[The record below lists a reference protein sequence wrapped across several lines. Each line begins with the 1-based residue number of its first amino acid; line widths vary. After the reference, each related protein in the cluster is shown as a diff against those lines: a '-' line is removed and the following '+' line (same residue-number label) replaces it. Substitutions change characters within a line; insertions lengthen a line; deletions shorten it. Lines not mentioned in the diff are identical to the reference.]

1 MTVVFLAPNP
11 PDPRGPTGARCY
23 AHLVRQLVGRGHRVR
38 FIVSGRAAARDL
50 SAATAF
56 VDGPS
61 GAFFLRAVEPAR
73 EPTWRRKLRSAIW
86 PNRPPAGCPVQAA
99 VDDAVGQ
106 GCDVLHVEESA
117 GWYGAGRDR
126 ALLSVQ
132 HIDSI
137 DLAGERLWTGLSG
150 WKEAV
155 QSRRQ
160 ETQVIRGYGHIRCL
174 TSSLA
179 DAVGQINPGASTY
192 VVPPA
197 LDLADYP
204 VLPEPAG
211 EPTIGMIG
219 SMFWHPSRE
228 AARRLIRDIFPLVR
242 REVPNARLLIAG
254 WAAHRFLGASAG
266 TDGVEIV
273 SDLPDSES
281 FFRRIHVLLYAPR
294 RASGVKIKVAEALA
308 YGRGVVT
315 TADGTEGLGLTA
327 GDHVLVGATD
337 AELASAACQL
347 LRDRE
352 RRRRLVVAG
361 RQVVGDLLSP
371 ERTAGQMLEVNS
383 SLCLGR

>member
-23 AHLVRQLVGRGHRVR
+23 AHLIRQLVRRGHRIR
-38 FIVSGRAAARDL
+38 YIVCGPAAARDQ
-50 SAATAF
+50 SAACGF
-56 VDGPS
+56 VGGPA
-61 GAFFLRAVEPAR
+61 GAFSLRAVEPGP
-73 EPTWRRKLRSAIW
+73 EPSWRRKLRSAVW
-86 PNRPPAGCPVQAA
+86 PNRPPAGSPVRAA
-99 VDDAVGQ
+99 VDQAVGQ
-106 GCDVLHVEESA
+106 DYDILHVEESA
-117 GWYGAGRDR
+117 GWYGTRRDR

-132 HIDSI
+132 NIDGI
-137 DLAGERLWTGLSG
+137 DLAGQRPWNGLSS

-155 QSRRQ
+155 QSHRQ
-160 ETQVIRGYGHIRCL
+160 ETQVIRGYRHIRCL

-179 DAVGQINPGASTY
+179 NAVRQINPATSTY

-211 EPTIGMIG
+211 APTIGMIG

-228 AARRLIRDIFPLVR
+228 AARRLIVDIFPLVR
-242 REVPNARLLIAG
+242 RVVPNARLLVAG
-254 WAAHRFLGASAG
+254 WAADRFLGASAG
-266 TDGVEIV
+266 TDGVEIL
-273 SDLPDSES
+273 SDLPDSEA
-281 FFRRIHVLLYAPR
+281 FFRQVHVLLYAPR

-315 TADGTEGLGLTA
+315 TADGTEGLDLKDGE
-327 GDHVLVGATD
+327 HVLVGATD
-337 AELASAACQL
+337 AALASAACEL

-352 RRRRLVVAG
+352 LRQRLAQAG

-371 ERTAGQMLEVNS
+371 ERTTGQMLEVYS
-383 SLCLGR
+383 SLCH